1 MKCVFRVSASSST
14 SDQRKVKRQ
23 VTKTHG
29 KQNKPKGR
37 AKTEKKV
44 KERYHIEE
52 KERKQQAKGE
62 ERHRKE
68 GTKIESQGKR
78 TKWETC
84 QCPRKRR
91 GSTEADGAQAEQNG
105 ATLLSLSSWV
115 SFFSLLSYADY
126 HSGISKIDGSSI
138 WETLQ

>member
-29 KQNKPKGR
+29 KQNKPNGR

-52 KERKQQAKGE
+52 
-62 ERHRKE
+62 
-68 GTKIESQGKR
+68 
-78 TKWETC
+78 
-84 QCPRKRR
+84 RKRESNKQR
-91 GSTEADGAQAEQNG
+91 EKKDTERREQR
-105 ATLLSLSSWV
+105 
-115 SFFSLLSYADY
+115 
-126 HSGISKIDGSSI
+126 
-138 WETLQ
+138 